1 MATKYKIVVK
11 GHLDRNW
18 EIWFGDMAVSYDDQ
32 DNTVLMG
39 NILDNSAFF
48 GFIDRLRDL
57 NVTIIS
63 ITEMNDEDE

>member
-1 MATKYKIVVK
+1 
-11 GHLDRNW
+11 
-18 EIWFGDMAVSYDDQ
+18 
-32 DNTVLMG
+32 MG